1 MFETSRAF
9 TQMFRQIGDTNKILQ
24 SFTPKRCTISTM
36 TIQGK
41 LNKGISVETIKSHH
55 RNQLQ
60 QNGLR
65 LQTNSKDFNNQV
77 TVKSGNASI
86 KIFTNG
92 RVHCTGSQSLVFFI
106 ECMDRLCSTLSV
118 TLQRAEIVM
127 INLNF
132 GCQRSI
138 PLPIL
143 KDYLGVSYDPDCY
156 SGVKGTVVQ
165 GDASA
170 TVMAFSTGSVIIS
183 GGSTPPAGLHAI
195 YEHVCIMLD
204 TIFRTHPDTNPPI
217 VKPNT
222 RARHVDRYEIQH
234 GYSSRLTVFDLE

>member
-1 MFETSRAF
+1 
-9 TQMFRQIGDTNKILQ
+9 
-24 SFTPKRCTISTM
+24 M
-36 TIQGK
+36 TIQGT
-41 LNKGISVETIKSHH
+41 LNKGIPVETIKSHGNLM
-55 RNQLQ
+55 R

-65 LQTNSKDFNNQV
+65 IQTNSKDFNNQV

-106 ECMDRLCSTLSV
+106 ECMDRLCRTLSV
-118 TLQRAEIVM
+118 TLERADIVM

-143 KDYLGVSYDPDCY
+143 KDYLGISYDPDCY

-165 GDASA
+165 GNASA
-170 TVMAFSTGSVIIS
+170 TIMAFSTGSVIIS
-183 GGSTPPAGLHAI
+183 GGSTSPAGLHAI

-204 TIFRTHPDTNPPI
+204 TIFRTHRDTNPPI

-222 RARHVDRYEIQH
+222 RARHVDQYEIQH